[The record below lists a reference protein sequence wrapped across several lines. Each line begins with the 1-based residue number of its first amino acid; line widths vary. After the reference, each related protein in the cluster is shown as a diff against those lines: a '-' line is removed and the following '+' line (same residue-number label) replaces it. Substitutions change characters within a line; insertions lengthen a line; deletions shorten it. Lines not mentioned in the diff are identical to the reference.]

1 MRKNDEQK
9 VNKLKKEKVKKEKT
23 KKIPK
28 RDNASRK
35 EKKIKMKESSGGQKK
50 EKSEIPFYRSIAMR
64 LVGAFLIP
72 VIGVL
77 VLGDVSF
84 VKFEFNFT
92 GNIFLSGFN
101 KCLDSLTEWCVPFS
115 LVNNLCKLAAQF
127 LLGFHCLTVKDQ
139 LLKLVMSCH
148 QDCSARSLI
157 NTTGFH
163 TNNTV
168 LNDVND
174 TDTVLAA

>member
-72 VIGVL
+72 VQQMLLWLIVFVHLEWL
-77 VLGDVSF
+77 V
-84 VKFEFNFT
+84 KEQ
-92 GNIFLSGFN
+92 II
-101 KCLDSLTEWCVPFS
+101 
-115 LVNNLCKLAAQF
+115 
-127 LLGFHCLTVKDQ
+127 
-139 LLKLVMSCH
+139 
-148 QDCSARSLI
+148 LI
-157 NTTGFH
+157 
-163 TNNTV
+163 
-168 LNDVND
+168 
-174 TDTVLAA
+174 